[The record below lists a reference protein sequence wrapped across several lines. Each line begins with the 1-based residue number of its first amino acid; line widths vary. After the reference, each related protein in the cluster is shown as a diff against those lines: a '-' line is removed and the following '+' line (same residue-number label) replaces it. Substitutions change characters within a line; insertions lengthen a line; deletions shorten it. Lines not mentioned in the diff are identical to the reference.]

1 MRKSEAGETGQ
12 AHALLNA
19 AEELFTERGFYGTS
33 VSDIT
38 ERAGTS
44 VGALYYHFAS
54 KNGVYHALWSRYMD
68 AQSARTREAVA
79 LLRDAGVSDG
89 RRLFLAGTRA
99 YLTSAWQ
106 HSGLVRMVSDG
117 DAPAGFAGVA
127 RRFSQQ
133 WARQN
138 TKLLQVS
145 DPLADRALSSIVTGS
160 IGGVAREVADC
171 ETAEDAE
178 ALIAKTIEIYGTLLG
193 LRPVPSNGLFAP
205 EPVSAEPVSAEPVS
219 AEPVNAEP
227 VDASRAVADGDG
239 PR

>member
-1 MRKSEAGETGQ
+1 MRKSDGGENGQ
-12 AHALLNA
+12 AQALLNA

-33 VSDIT
+33 VTDIT

-44 VGALYYHFAS
+44 VGALYYHFGS

-68 AQSARTREAVA
+68 AQSGRTREAVT
-79 LLRDAGVSDG
+79 LLRAAGVMDG

-99 YLTSAWQ
+99 YLTSAWH

-127 RRFSQQ
+127 RRFSQE

-160 IGGVAREVADC
+160 IGGIAREVADC
-171 ETAEDAE
+171 ETLEDAD
-178 ALIAKTIEIYGTLLG
+178 ALIAKAIEIYGSLLG
-193 LRPVPSNGLFAP
+193 VRPFPAADA
-205 EPVSAEPVSAEPVS
+205 AEPGAEAAGS
-219 AEPVNAEP
+219 GAEFAGPGIQFA
-227 VDASRAVADGDG
+227 DAPRAAADGDG
-239 PR
+239 PHPR

>member
-1 MRKSEAGETGQ
+1 MRKSEVGENGQ
-12 AHALLNA
+12 AQALLNA

-138 TKLLQVS
+138 TKLLQAS
-145 DPLADRALSSIVTGS
+145 DPLGDRALSSIVTGS

-171 ETAEDAE
+171 ETAEEAE

-193 LRPVPSNGLFAP
+193 LRPVPSNGLFA
-205 EPVSAEPVSAEPVS
+205 AEPVD
-219 AEPVNAEP
+219 AEP
-227 VDASRAVADGDG
+227 VDASRAAADGDG